1 MSAFADFERQLASD
15 AYNELDVEGHEVDL
29 QGWVNPGFYECFQ
42 SVAREF
48 SSPFVIE
55 VGTYKGASAV
65 IMADTIKEGK
75 TL

>member
-29 QGWVNPGFYECFQ
+29 QGWVNPVFYECFQ

-48 SSPFVIE
+48 SRMA
-55 VGTYKGASAV
+55 GT
-65 IMADTIKEGK
+65 
-75 TL
+75 